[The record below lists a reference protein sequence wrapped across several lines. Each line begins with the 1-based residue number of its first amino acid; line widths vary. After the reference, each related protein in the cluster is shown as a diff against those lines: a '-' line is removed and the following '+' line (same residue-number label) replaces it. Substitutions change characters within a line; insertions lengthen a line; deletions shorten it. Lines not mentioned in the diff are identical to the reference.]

1 MKLVLKGII
10 FVMILML
17 AYGAFAAVPEVSQF
31 TYTPS
36 PAVPGSTITVT
47 IQLENKNDSTL
58 KGISAQLENSY
69 PFTIKPT
76 DTQPN
81 PAVIGDIAGHGK
93 AQAQFMVYVDPS
105 AENTTYNLPIT
116 IKTTDDATGTKA
128 NYTINVSGKEPLVKV
143 VSIVENKLLPGEEK
157 TIVLEVQNVGTSP
170 AYDVLVEM
178 QEDRTVTTTGS
189 VVERDIVPLGAA
201 TAYLSGI
208 NPGEKKTVELKV
220 SVSST
225 ATVKTYTQPITI
237 SYRNSGGTRTTD
249 TSYIGLSV
257 FGNVE
262 LDATLKEIVGSIT
275 PGQKADITLELFN
288 KGLGKA
294 EFVVVELSAEN
305 TTIEKPKQF
314 IGSLGPNDVD
324 TIKTPII
331 FSTAG
336 DHIVTA
342 TITYQ
347 DADATTKKTVVNV
360 PVKAQLV
367 GEAGTSPV
375 IVIAAILII
384 GFLVWNFFLRKKTK
398 K

>member
-1 MKLVLKGII
+1 MTLILNGII
-10 FVMILML
+10 LALILML
-17 AYGAFAAVPEVSQF
+17 TIGVFAAVPEVSQF
-31 TYTPS
+31 AYSPS
-36 PAVPGSTITVT
+36 PAIPGSTVTVT
-47 IQLENKNDSTL
+47 VQLENKNDTTL
-58 KGISAQLENSY
+58 KGVSVQLENAY
-69 PFTIKPT
+69 PFTIKST

-81 PAVIGDIAGHGK
+81 PYLVGNIVGHGK
-93 AQAQFMVYVDPS
+93 AQTQFTVYIDPS
-105 AENTTYNLPIT
+105 AENQTYNLPIT
-116 IKTTDDATGTKA
+116 LKTTDDATGTKT
-128 NYTINVSGKEPLVKV
+128 NHEINVSGKEPLVKV

-157 TIVLEVQNVGTSP
+157 TIALEIQNVGTSP

-178 QEDRTVTTTGS
+178 QEDRTVTATGG

-201 TAYLSGI
+201 TTYISGI

-225 ATVKTYTQPITI
+225 ATVKTYTQPIKI

-262 LDATLKEIVGSIT
+262 LDATLKEIIGSIA

-294 EFVVVELSAEN
+294 EFVIVELNAEN
-305 TTIEKPKQF
+305 ATIEKPKQF

-331 FSTAG
+331 FNTAG
-336 DHIVTA
+336 DHTVTA

-347 DADATTKKTVVNV
+347 DADATAKKTVVEV
-360 PVKAQLV
+360 PVKAQLI
-367 GEAGTSPV
+367 GEAGTNPLLIVVV
-375 IVIAAILII
+375 IVVICL
-384 GFLVWNFFLRKKTK
+384 LVWNFFLRKKGK